1 LSKQQVKILLKVLL
15 FISKK
20 VDIAK
25 IEIKMAS
32 ITNNVLNI
40 LDTKIYPG
48 ESKEVD
54 FNVANLHTSSPV
66 NVPIIIER
74 AKKPGPVVLFT
85 AGIHGD
91 EVNGVEIVR
100 QIIAKGINKPKCGT
114 IICIPVINIFG
125 FINLK
130 REFPDGRDLN
140 RVFPGT
146 SDGSL
151 ASRVAH
157 KLIHEIVPIADY
169 IIDFHTGGAGRF
181 NAPQLRIMKE
191 NRILNELAKVFA
203 APFVLYSK
211 NLNKSFRNTCYQLGK
226 PMLLFEGGKSFHI
239 DEIATNHG
247 VNGSKRVLFHLG
259 MLNAKFKVSKPK
271 KDTVF
276 VNESRWQR
284 ASHSGMFRASI
295 NIGLHVK
302 KGDVLGHITD
312 PYGKFNHAVKSPN
325 SGYII
330 NVNESPIVY
339 QGDALF
345 HITTKL
351 KR

>member
-1 LSKQQVKILLKVLL
+1 MTS
-15 FISKK
+15 IS
-20 VDIAK
+20 
-25 IEIKMAS
+25 
-32 ITNNVLNI
+32 NNI
-40 LDTKIYPG
+40 LTILNTKIYPG
-48 ESKEVD
+48 ESKEID
-54 FNVANLHTSSPV
+54 FDVANLHTSSPI

-74 AKKPGPVVLFT
+74 AKKPGPIVLFT

-100 QIIAKGINKPKCGT
+100 QLIASGINKPKIGT

-140 RVFPGT
+140 RVFPG
-146 SDGSL
+146 SVDGSL

-157 KLIHEIVPIADY
+157 KLIHDIVPCVDCV
-169 IIDFHTGGAGRF
+169 IDFHTGGAGRY
-181 NAPQLRIMKE
+181 NAPQIRISKE
-191 NRILNELAKVFA
+191 NRHLNELAKAFA

-211 NLNKSFRNTCYQLGK
+211 NLNKSFRNSCYKLGK

-239 DEIATNHG
+239 DENITNHG
-247 VNGSKRVLFHLG
+247 INGAKRILKHLG
-259 MLNAKFKVSKPK
+259 MLNMKFTASKPK

-276 VNESRWQR
+276 INESRWQR
-284 ASHSGMFRASI
+284 ASISGMFRATIAISS
-295 NIGLHVK
+295 HVK
-302 KGDVLGHITD
+302 KGEVLGNITD
-312 PYGKFNHAVKSPN
+312 PYGKLNHEVKASN

>member
-1 LSKQQVKILLKVLL
+1 MTLVNNIL
-15 FISKK
+15 
-20 VDIAK
+20 
-25 IEIKMAS
+25 
-32 ITNNVLNI
+32 TI

-48 ESKEVD
+48 ESKEID
-54 FNVANLHTSSPV
+54 FDVANLHTSSPV

-74 AKKPGPVVLFT
+74 AKKPGPIVLFT

-100 QIIAKGINKPKCGT
+100 QLIASNINKPKIGT
-114 IICIPVINIFG
+114 IICIPVINVFG

-146 SDGSL
+146 IDGSL

-157 KLIHEIVPIADY
+157 KLIHDIIPCVDF
-169 IIDFHTGGAGRF
+169 IIDFHTGGSGRF
-181 NAPQLRIMKE
+181 NAPQIRISKE
-191 NRILNELAKVFA
+191 NKHLNDLAKVFA

-211 NLNKSFRNTCYQLGK
+211 NLNKSFRNSCYKLGK
-226 PMLLFEGGKSFHI
+226 PMLLFEGGKSIHI
-239 DEIATNHG
+239 DESITSHG
-247 VNGSKRVLFHLG
+247 VNGSKRVLKHLG
-259 MLNAKFKVSKPK
+259 MLNTQSKIVKPK
-271 KDTVF
+271 VDTVF
-276 VNESRWQR
+276 INESRWQR
-284 ASHSGMFRASI
+284 ASFSGMFRAAIAISS
-295 NIGLHVK
+295 LVK
-302 KGDVLGHITD
+302 KGDVLGYITD
-312 PYGKFNHAVKSPN
+312 PYGKLNQEVKAQN

-345 HITTKL
+345 HISTKL

>member
-1 LSKQQVKILLKVLL
+1 MNTNKPDIL
-15 FISKK
+15 
-20 VDIAK
+20 
-25 IEIKMAS
+25 
-32 ITNNVLNI
+32 TI
-40 LDTKIYPG
+40 LDTRILPG
-48 ESKEVD
+48 ESKEVNFD
-54 FNVANLHTSSPV
+54 VANLHTSSPV
-66 NVPIIIER
+66 NVPVIIER

-100 QIIAKGINKPKCGT
+100 QLIAKGLNKPKCGT

-146 SDGSL
+146 ADGSL

-157 KLIHEIVPIADY
+157 KLINEIIPYVDY
-169 IIDFHTGGAGRF
+169 IIDFHTGGSGRF
-181 NAPQLRIMKE
+181 NAPQIRIVKE
-191 NRILNELAKVFA
+191 HKQLNDLAKIFG

-211 NLNKSFRNTCYQLGK
+211 NLNKSFRNTCYKLGK

-239 DEIATNHG
+239 DEAVTNAG
-247 VNGSKRVLFHLG
+247 VSGSKRILSHFG
-259 MLNAKFKVSKPK
+259 MLNIKSKSSKPK
-271 KDTVF
+271 KETVF
-276 VNESRWQR
+276 INESRWIR
-284 ASHSGMFRASI
+284 AHFSGMFRATI
-295 NIGLHVK
+295 PIGVAVK

-312 PYGKFNHAVKSPN
+312 PYGKLNHEVKATN

-330 NVNESPIVY
+330 NVNEAPIVY

-345 HITTKL
+345 HISKKL